1 MGPRSATG
9 RLRSLL
15 LAATVTL
22 LWLPATASA
31 VTFGADLNQ
40 PANNPVTC
48 ADGWPNQLYQGNPF
62 EQSFYNTGNGSC
74 MWTGS
79 GVAQT
84 LYAPSSGTVAAV
96 RVKVGAV
103 SGQMQIVVIRTLYRN
118 TFEPGR
124 PELACCVIEHYGP
137 TFTPQAN
144 AVTTVATSLSV
155 VEEPTPPPTDTTT
168 IAAGDLLALEVLE
181 PNVPVPA
188 YTATGGATEAG
199 VPDFAW
205 FPAPSQAGVPTP
217 SPNVVSYNGD
227 FSGYQVLMN
236 AEMGGGPNPSPNPN
250 PNPNPLPP
258 PLQQALPALTFPNLT
273 LPVKNGRIT
282 LPLQCASANCVG
294 NVLLQNAEQTG
305 ARLAAARGKHK
316 SKTITY
322 GSGAVNLP
330 VGAKGKV
337 TIKLNSAGKQA
348 TRHKRLKVWASFTFG
363 STKLSKRI
371 TLHG

>member
-40 PANNPVTC
+40 PANNPTTC
-48 ADGWPNQLYQGNPF
+48 AGGWPNQLYQGNPF
-62 EQSFYNTGNGSC
+62 EQPFYNTGNSSC

-84 LYAPSSGTVAAV
+84 LYAPSSGTVTSV

-137 TFTPQAN
+137 
-144 AVTTVATSLSV
+144 
-155 VEEPTPPPTDTTT
+155 
-168 IAAGDLLALEVLE
+168 
-181 PNVPVPA
+181 
-188 YTATGGATEAG
+188 
-199 VPDFAW
+199 
-205 FPAPSQAGVPTP
+205 
-217 SPNVVSYNGD
+217 
-227 FSGYQVLMN
+227 
-236 AEMGGGPNPSPNPN
+236 
-250 PNPNPLPP
+250 
-258 PLQQALPALTFPNLT
+258 
-273 LPVKNGRIT
+273 
-282 LPLQCASANCVG
+282 
-294 NVLLQNAEQTG
+294 
-305 ARLAAARGKHK
+305 
-316 SKTITY
+316 
-322 GSGAVNLP
+322 VNLP

-348 TRHKRLKVWASFTFG
+348 TRHKRLNVWANFTFG